1 MTDHYRDQRAEAA
14 SADVRMA
21 EKTLVGRDA
30 ARFADQPA
38 RGPAALH
45 DIREIVTSTIDRAV
59 LLRNRIGDLAT
70 RTFGEVQPAT
80 ETGGKGLAEGPPYGG
95 DMAELFYVVQQLS
108 SVVDDANRQFN
119 RLENIA

>member
-1 MTDHYRDQRAEAA
+1 MTDHYRDQRAEAT

-30 ARFADQPA
+30 ARSADQL
-38 RGPAALH
+38 RSPAALH
-45 DIREIVTSTIDRAV
+45 DIRGIVTSTIDRAV

-70 RTFGEVQPAT
+70 RTFGEVPPAT